1 MILNYIWLAFI
12 LIAFVV
18 AVLKLLFAG
27 DTEVFNT
34 IMLAT
39 FDSAKTGFEISIGLT
54 GILSL
59 WLGLMKIGEKAGLIQ
74 YFARIAAPVF
84 SKLFPSLPKNH
95 PVTGTIFMNFSA
107 NMLGLDNAS
116 TPIGLKA
123 MQQLQELNEQ
133 KDTASNAMIM
143 FININAS
150 GLCIIPIT
158 IMMYRAQFH
167 AANPSDVFLP
177 ILLTTFTTTLVAI
190 AAVCV
195 VQKINMLQKSLIL
208 FFGGFLAFIVGLVLL
223 FRSMPPEMISTYSS
237 LVANML
243 IFTVICG
250 FLLAGFRKKLNVY
263 DTFIEGAKEGFSTAI
278 KIVPYLVAI
287 LVSIGVFR
295 ASGAMDY
302 LIDGIRYAVG
312 FCGIDTAFVEGLP
325 TIFMNPLSGNG
336 ARGLM
341 IDAMKTYGAD
351 SFIGRLTC
359 VAQGS
364 TDTIFYIAAVYFGS
378 VGIRNTRHTISCNLF
393 ADLCGGIA
401 AIIITYV
408 FFSAVS

>member
-1 MILNYIWLAFI
+1 
-12 LIAFVV
+12 
-18 AVLKLLFAG
+18 
-27 DTEVFNT
+27 
-34 IMLAT
+34 
-39 FDSAKTGFEISIGLT
+39 
-54 GILSL
+54 
-59 WLGLMKIGEKAGLIQ
+59 
-74 YFARIAAPVF
+74 
-84 SKLFPSLPKNH
+84 
-95 PVTGTIFMNFSA
+95 
-107 NMLGLDNAS
+107 
-116 TPIGLKA
+116 
-123 MQQLQELNEQ
+123 
-133 KDTASNAMIM
+133 
-143 FININAS
+143 
-150 GLCIIPIT
+150 
-158 IMMYRAQFH
+158 MMYRAQFH

-208 FFGGFLAFIVGLVLL
+208 FFGGFLVFIVGLVLL

-263 DTFIEGAKEGFSTAI
+263 DTFIEGAKEGFTTAI